1 ATQDERG
8 APPCER
14 GTPEA
19 AGNAARA
26 AHAVQY
32 AGQPARA
39 DRRRPASG
47 AGDARS
53 HDRLPARDAERFTH
67 DDAQPAGRVRP
78 AARLPGTD
86 GHPHGAAPCV
96 FAAAAARAGAASG
109 ARPAAAA
116 PGGKQH
122 PARPGAQGRWRASR
136 RQRTPRRPAAGAGSG
151 RYRRRTWRFGGRR
164 QGLRHGAGARAA
176 RRFARRGSGR
186 RLCGCARRRRAHD
199 PSLALPAMTASNPSA
214 LIAEDEPLLARELQ
228 AELARAWPQLRIA
241 ATVGDG
247 SSAVTQALALK
258 PDVLFFDI
266 RMPGQTGLEAAVELA
281 DEWPREAPFP
291 ALVFVTAYDQYA
303 VQAFET
309 QAVDYL
315 LKPVQPV
322 RLQKTVA
329 KLQDVLARRAQGG
342 SDFEATL
349 GQLRNLLGS
358 VAPPAAVT
366 SREG

>member
-1 ATQDERG
+1 
-8 APPCER
+8 
-14 GTPEA
+14 
-19 AGNAARA
+19 
-26 AHAVQY
+26 
-32 AGQPARA
+32 
-39 DRRRPASG
+39 
-47 AGDARS
+47 
-53 HDRLPARDAERFTH
+53 
-67 DDAQPAGRVRP
+67 
-78 AARLPGTD
+78 
-86 GHPHGAAPCV
+86 
-96 FAAAAARAGAASG
+96 
-109 ARPAAAA
+109 
-116 PGGKQH
+116 
-122 PARPGAQGRWRASR
+122 
-136 RQRTPRRPAAGAGSG
+136 
-151 RYRRRTWRFGGRR
+151 
-164 QGLRHGAGARAA
+164 
-176 RRFARRGSGR
+176 
-186 RLCGCARRRRAHD
+186 
-199 PSLALPAMTASNPSA
+199 MTASNPSA

-366 SREG
+366 SREGPLKLIQVSVGNAIRMVPADEVLYFEAADKYVRVLTEGHEYLIRTPLKELLPQLDPQRFWQVHRGTVVRADAIDSVTRDEAGKRHLQLRGRKEKLAVSRLYAHLFKAM